1 MKHDFLRKM
10 MSNSVAQG
18 LNFGSRWL
26 LNLALARHLLE
37 NEFGIFS
44 FVYMLANLFYPTIA
58 FGVNF
63 YLIHHVAK
71 AQNLNHLVSSL
82 LISILV
88 TSGLL
93 AVAIAYSVWFA
104 APLPLELYVLSVLIG
119 ASWAINQ
126 ALFCYLK
133 GQQDFAAEIKSQ
145 LFNGIAMLALVAVIW
160 FEMLT
165 DTASVLYWV
174 LLISLVPLSLGSL
187 KLLPEFR
194 LWYSQKPQV
203 LPLMHWSRW
212 RERLSYAWHDMFA
225 IYLTNIPF
233 IFLAIFSSL
242 TALGQF
248 RKAFILFMPVTL
260 LPVVFSQVLLAKLSS
275 QPTLI
280 AKRSLFLR
288 NMTWSLPMLTLPYV
302 MLLLACDWIYPWL
315 LSETLTHETEQLIRL
330 VVVGLWLTLLKTYFE
345 VWITSLGYNHWRAVS
360 VTVVALIGSSFYIW
374 VNHGLDAASA
384 AWIFLASNG
393 LAVFLL
399 ILLSGVA
406 YLRGRKA

>member
-37 NEFGIFS
+37 NEFGVFS

-82 LISILV
+82 LISLLV

-93 AVAIAYSVWFA
+93 TVAVVYSIGFA

-119 ASWAINQ
+119 ASWALNQ

-145 LFNGIAMLALVAVIW
+145 LFNGLAMLVLVAVIW
-160 FEMLT
+160 FEILT

-174 LLISLVPLSLGSL
+174 LLISLVPLTLGSL
-187 KLLPEFR
+187 KLLPR
-194 LWYSQKPQV
+194 IS
-203 LPLMHWSRW
+203 
-212 RERLSYAWHDMFA
+212 
-225 IYLTNIPF
+225 
-233 IFLAIFSSL
+233 
-242 TALGQF
+242 AL
-248 RKAFILFMPVTL
+248 V
-260 LPVVFSQVLLAKLSS
+260 
-275 QPTLI
+275 
-280 AKRSLFLR
+280 
-288 NMTWSLPMLTLPYV
+288 
-302 MLLLACDWIYPWL
+302 
-315 LSETLTHETEQLIRL
+315 E
-330 VVVGLWLTLLKTYFE
+330 
-345 VWITSLGYNHWRAVS
+345 
-360 VTVVALIGSSFYIW
+360 
-374 VNHGLDAASA
+374 
-384 AWIFLASNG
+384 
-393 LAVFLL
+393 
-399 ILLSGVA
+399 
-406 YLRGRKA
+406 